1 MPNRVIKES
10 INESSGLSTCSLF
23 AQDLY
28 KRLITYADDY
38 GRFNADT
45 MIMLARLYPRE
56 IYSISE
62 QDILDGLIELAGV
75 GKIGFYRPNV
85 FNQYGKS
92 GIYGAFPKWGEHQRL
107 RDSRQKCPDPE
118 DTSVNDWYLRRFIPM
133 DLKRAVLERDKMK
146 CSICGKYVTSCQDVT
161 RFLKLG
167 AGLYHIDHIVPVL
180 QGGRATLENLRLTC
194 PDCNLKR
201 KKKFTFSEILE
212 ETINGCQSDVCGES
226 PQVAES
232 CGDPPPESESE
243 SNPNPNQNPSIISA
257 LSDQQAGRRNPEFS
271 LPLNTGEEYPI
282 FGEQIENWQSLY
294 PAVNVMQELR
304 GMRGWLEA
312 NPAKRKTK
320 SGINRFINGWLA
332 REQNRG
338 PGTDWKPA
346 RRENS
351 NPFLEMLREEQG

>member
-10 INESSGLSTCSLF
+10 INESSGLSMCSLF

-62 QDILDGLIELAGV
+62 QDVLDGLIELAGV

-167 AGLYHIDHIVPVL
+167 AGLYHIDHIIPVL

-212 ETINGCQSDVCGES
+212 ETINGFQSDVCGES
-226 PQVAES
+226 QQAAES
-232 CGDPPPESESE
+232 CSNPPPESE
-243 SNPNPNQNPSIISA
+243 SNPNPNPNPNPMRADA
-257 LSDQQAGRRNPEFS
+257 LEGIDG
-271 LPLNTGEEYPI
+271 
-282 FGEQIENWQSLY
+282 
-294 PAVNVMQELR
+294 ELR
-304 GMRGWLEA
+304 KKLEEWLRYKSERRESYK
-312 NPAKRKTK
+312 PTGLHSLVEQVKKHRKDATDAQICALIDE
-320 SGINRFINGWLA
+320 SMANGW
-332 REQNRG
+332 RG
-338 PGTDWKPA
+338 IIWDRLKAAKPA
-346 RRENS
+346 NAVDYSEEAL
-351 NPFLEMLREEQG
+351 PF